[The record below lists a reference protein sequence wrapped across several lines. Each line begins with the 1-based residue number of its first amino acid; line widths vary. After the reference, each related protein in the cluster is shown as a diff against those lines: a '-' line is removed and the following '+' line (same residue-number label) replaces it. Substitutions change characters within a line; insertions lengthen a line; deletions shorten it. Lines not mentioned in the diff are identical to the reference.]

1 MTPNYA
7 EIINNYKSEIEKN
20 PEKSLNKRNLLAFTY
35 FKANKIN
42 EARNELLSIIKQYGN
57 YLAYRQL
64 IHLEKEEGNLDDAKL
79 WAYEATENFPN
90 NITIR
95 EQLISI
101 AREENDT
108 QEIIRLLK
116 EIIDISPDNKKI
128 KKDLERVY
136 EENEK

>member
-1 MTPNYA
+1 M
-7 EIINNYKSEIEKN
+7 
-20 PEKSLNKRNLLAFTY
+20 AFTY
-35 FKANKIN
+35 FRANRIN
-42 EARNELLSIIKQYGN
+42 EARNELLSIIKQCGS

-108 QEIIRLLK
+108 QEIIKLLK
-116 EIIDISPDNKKI
+116 EIIEINPDNEKI
-128 KKDLERVY
+128 KAGLKKVY